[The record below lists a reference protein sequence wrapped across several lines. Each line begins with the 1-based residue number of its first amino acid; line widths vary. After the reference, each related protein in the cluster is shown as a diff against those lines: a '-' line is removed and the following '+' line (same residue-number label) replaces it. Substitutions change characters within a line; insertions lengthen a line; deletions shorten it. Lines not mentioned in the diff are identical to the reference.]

1 MRISTKI
8 WLFVLATIAVT
19 VLFMYSM
26 TNYLYERLYVQ
37 DSKNSMVEI
46 GGKLAHMYEGG
57 KVTDKLVAD
66 VDRYNSYS
74 NINVFAVRN
83 PRELSACVP
92 FDIDYDTLIGPEE
105 RQQLIKGNIITKQ
118 GYEKRF
124 DRQVISVVI
133 PLVDEKRLEG
143 ILYLYFPLEKITELA
158 SKEVIF
164 LLISA
169 IVFLIIIGFIIFKGI
184 GFIMK

>member
-46 GGKLAHMYEGG
+46 GGKLAHMYKGG

-66 VDRYNSYS
+66 IDR
-74 NINVFAVRN
+74 
-83 PRELSACVP
+83 
-92 FDIDYDTLIGPEE
+92 
-105 RQQLIKGNIITKQ
+105 K
-118 GYEKRF
+118 
-124 DRQVISVVI
+124 SVV
-133 PLVDEKRLEG
+133 
-143 ILYLYFPLEKITELA
+143 
-158 SKEVIF
+158 
-164 LLISA
+164 
-169 IVFLIIIGFIIFKGI
+169 
-184 GFIMK
+184 